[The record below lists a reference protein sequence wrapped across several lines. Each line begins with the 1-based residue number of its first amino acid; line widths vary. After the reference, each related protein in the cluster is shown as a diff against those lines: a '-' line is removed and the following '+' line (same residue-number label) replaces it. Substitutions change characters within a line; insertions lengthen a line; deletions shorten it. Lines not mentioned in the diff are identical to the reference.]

1 MSTPFSKMY
10 KFATIV
16 TLRIPLLCL
25 VEQIYAQVKDLGI
38 FNIGFPEDFPY
49 WWPLIL
55 SSGHLVPTSLA
66 RNMWHDA
73 ACLQN
78 NPIHLR
84 SCLRRILIFVC
95 ILYCMWIK
103 ILALVQSEKAWVICA
118 VTASNQFSRRFHGL
132 VLQKACTLTPHLWGL
147 GLDSWTWTHQCW

>member
-16 TLRIPLLCL
+16 TLRIPLLFL
-25 VEQIYAQVKDLGI
+25 VEQIYAQVKDLSI
-38 FNIGFPEDFPY
+38 FNIGFPEDFLY

-84 SCLRRILIFVC
+84 SCLQRILIFVC
-95 ILYCMWIK
+95 ILYCMWIY
-103 ILALVQSEKAWVICA
+103 ILGLVQSDEAWVICA
-118 VTASNQFSRRFHGL
+118 VTATSLVAGFYGL
-132 VLQKACTLTPHLWGL
+132 VPQKACTLTPHLWGL
-147 GLDSWTWTHQCW
+147 GFKSWTSHQCW